1 MGRHS
6 KQKVRPWA
14 GAGRA
19 AALTGAVGAGMI
31 GLTASPLAGLA
42 AAATPGATTA
52 PAGEAAPTGDEAQL
66 VDGTPCTVTAE
77 ACVDLAHN
85 QAWLIQDGH
94 VVRGAVPITHG
105 APGQETPAGTFTVQ
119 RKDQEHRSA
128 EYNNAPMP
136 YSVFFAPG
144 GIAFHEGSLQK
155 QSAGC
160 VHLSHDDAVAWF
172 DALEVGDEVQIR

>member
-1 MGRHS
+1 M
-6 KQKVRPWA
+6 
-14 GAGRA
+14 
-19 AALTGAVGAGMI
+19 
-31 GLTASPLAGLA
+31 AGLA
-42 AAATPGATTA
+42 TAATPGS
-52 PAGEAAPTGDEAQL
+52 AAPTGGTTPAGESAEL
-66 VDGTPCTVTAE
+66 VDGTPCTVTAD

-85 QAWLIQDGH
+85 QAWLIEDGH

-105 APGQETPAGTFTVQ
+105 APGQETPPGTFAVQ
-119 RKDQEHRSA
+119 SKDQNHRSA

>member
-6 KQKVRPWA
+6 RQRVRPWT
-14 GAGRA
+14 GAGRVA
-19 AALTGAVGAGMI
+19 VLTGAVGVGV
-31 GLTASPLAGLA
+31 LGLA
-42 AAATPGATTA
+42 SSPMTGLATAATPGSPAATEGAT
-52 PAGEAAPTGDEAQL
+52 PTGDAAEL

-94 VVRGAVPITHG
+94 VVRGAVQITHG
-105 APGQETPAGTFTVQ
+105 APGQETPPGTFTVQ
-119 RKDQEHRSA
+119 RKDQNHRSA

-144 GIAFHEGSLQK
+144 GIAFHEGSLAK

-160 VHLSHDDAVAWF
+160 VHLSHDDAVVWF
-172 DALEVGDEVQIR
+172 DTLEVGDEVQIR

>member
-1 MGRHS
+1 
-6 KQKVRPWA
+6 
-14 GAGRA
+14 
-19 AALTGAVGAGMI
+19 MI

-94 VVRGAVPITHG
+94 VVHGAVPITHG